1 MKRYII
7 LSMVCL
13 LAGFLAGRQ
22 TIKHKEI
29 TRYIQGKTI
38 RDTITCLI
46 PDTVY
51 LAGELKYKYV
61 YKTDTIFKDIPVV
74 DRDATLAETVKD
86 WNLTRSYKKTLFDNE
101 HGKLSIDLS
110 MQYNELQ
117 KLFYSFTPVY
127 QKITSTRGKIFEP
140 FISASLLSD
149 NVFSVGGGFFYHDFG
164 FRIEY
169 SSNSLN
175 LGIIYKF

>member
-1 MKRYII
+1 
-7 LSMVCL
+7 MVCL

-74 DRDATLAETVKD
+74 DRDATLAETVKLEF
-86 WNLTRSYKKTLFDNE
+86 NTL
-101 HGKLSIDLS
+101 
-110 MQYNELQ
+110 LQ
-117 KLFYSFTPVY
+117 
-127 QKITSTRGKIFEP
+127 EN
-140 FISASLLSD
+140 FI
-149 NVFSVGGGFFYHDFG
+149 
-164 FRIEY
+164 R
-169 SSNSLN
+169 
-175 LGIIYKF
+175 